1 MPDAVHWTD
10 YAIQSN
16 YVLEHRK
23 YKAIISIPKTF
34 FAKNVIFLII
44 SPKVSL
50 HGSANFPILQTYL
63 LLSSWHTSVSWL
75 SFSHG

>member
-16 YVLEHRK
+16 YVLVHRK

-34 FAKNVIFLII
+34 SLKKLI
-44 SPKVSL
+44 
-50 HGSANFPILQTYL
+50 T
-63 LLSSWHTSVSWL
+63 W
-75 SFSHG
+75 

>member
-34 FAKNVIFLII
+34 FAKIVIFLLF
-44 SPKVSL
+44 SPWFV
-50 HGSANFPILQTYL
+50 HI
-63 LLSSWHTSVSWL
+63 
-75 SFSHG
+75 